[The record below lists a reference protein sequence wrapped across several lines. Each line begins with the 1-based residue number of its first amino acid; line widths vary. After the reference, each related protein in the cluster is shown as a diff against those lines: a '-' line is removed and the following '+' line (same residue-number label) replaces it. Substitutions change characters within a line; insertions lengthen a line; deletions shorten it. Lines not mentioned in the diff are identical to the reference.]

1 MARIE
6 TSLEA
11 NYQRSWGI
19 SEGVRDLIAN
29 AKDAEIE
36 HGPTGKGQMVVWH
49 KGDTL
54 YVRTKGVT
62 LDRDV
67 LLMGVSSKMDRS
79 DTIGQFGEGLVMSF
93 LAIAREEGYGV
104 VVTNGGERW
113 TPAIEPSTGYKG
125 REVLVINTRKLQKAR
140 RSYTAAIS
148 GIDKD
153 EWEALREQF
162 LFLDPDYKEA
172 QSVKPSECYHRIL
185 LQSKFKGRIFVKGV
199 MVSTREELKFG
210 YDLDMPINRDR
221 HMMEEWNLRWKLAEV
236 LQGAVKLQPKKF
248 VKYVKDIMTD
258 GSSPEA
264 AGLASNAA
272 YGGMATAKV
281 LAKDFDAEHGEGAI
295 PVDNAADAREVE
307 EDGGKPVIVSKPF
320 REMLEAAKGPRSVQ
334 QAKEKFTVTATVQ
347 WNDLSKAEKAVLE
360 QTADLLTGTATC
372 KVRGFDV
379 LANTKVVT
387 FQSPKVLGTFCKVTS
402 EIRLARRT
410 LASVKDCIQTAA
422 HEAAHAIEIN
432 HGSAHHGVETHMLAE
447 VIEALLLK

>member
-185 LQSKFKGRIFVKGV
+185 LQSKFKGRIFVNRQRITGKPI
-199 MVSTREELKFG
+199 EEKWDESKFG
-210 YDLDMPINRDR
+210 PDDLVRLYKGKSFEGHKNNFYRCIR
-221 HMMEEWNLRWKLAEV
+221 E
-236 LQGAVKLQPKKF
+236 G
-248 VKYVKDIMTD
+248 
-258 GSSPEA
+258 
-264 AGLASNAA
+264 GL
-272 YGGMATAKV
+272 
-281 LAKDFDAEHGEGAI
+281 
-295 PVDNAADAREVE
+295 PV
-307 EDGGKPVIVSKPF
+307 S
-320 REMLEAAKGPRSVQ
+320 
-334 QAKEKFTVTATVQ
+334 
-347 WNDLSKAEKAVLE
+347 
-360 QTADLLTGTATC
+360 
-372 KVRGFDV
+372 DV
-379 LANTKVVT
+379 
-387 FQSPKVLGTFCKVTS
+387 FSH
-402 EIRLARRT
+402 
-410 LASVKDCIQTAA
+410 IQTLNTCHLCAIAA
-422 HEAAHAIEIN
+422 RLGRTIKWDPKTEKIVGDNQAAAFFARQPRKGFEIPN
-432 HGSAHHGVETHMLAE
+432 V
-447 VIEALLLK
+447 